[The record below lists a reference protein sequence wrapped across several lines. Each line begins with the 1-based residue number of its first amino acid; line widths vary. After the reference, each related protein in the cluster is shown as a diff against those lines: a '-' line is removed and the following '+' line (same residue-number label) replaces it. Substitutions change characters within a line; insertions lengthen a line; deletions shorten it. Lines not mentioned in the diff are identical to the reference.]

1 MRYTT
6 QCVVNSKQDM
16 CIKGAVHTYN
26 YIEDYLDDIRS
37 KGRFAF
43 TLEELKERFNNS
55 SDKAILQS
63 LYRLKSKKKI
73 VQIRKEFYTILP
85 PEYTRQG
92 VVPTNLFID
101 DLMVSLEKD
110 YYIGVISAAALY
122 GASHQQSMETFV
134 ITQKPALRNIK
145 NKKLKVNFLVKNE
158 WNDEDINKIKT
169 DAGYIR
175 VSSPELTALD
185 LLYYV
190 DKIGINRVFTI
201 IEELSEVLKPS
212 KLYKTA
218 KKYNQLA
225 AIQRLGFLLENELGN
240 EDLAQAIY
248 PLIKNKKGANIPL
261 VPGKN
266 KEGEANLKWRII
278 SNVNIESDL

>member
-1 MRYTT
+1 M
-6 QCVVNSKQDM
+6 S
-16 CIKGAVHTYN
+16 IKGAAHTYN

-43 TLEELKERFNNS
+43 TLEELKERFDNS

-73 VQIRKEFYTILP
+73 VQVRKEFYTLLP
-85 PEYTRQG
+85 PEYIHQG
-92 VVPTNLFID
+92 VLPTNLFID
-101 DLMVSLEKD
+101 DMMVSLEKD

-134 ITQKPALRNIK
+134 ITQKPALRNVK
-145 NKKLKVNFLVKNE
+145 NKKLKINFLVKNE
-158 WNDEDINKIKT
+158 WSNEDINKIKT

-185 LLYYV
+185 LLYYI

-240 EDLAQAIY
+240 EGLAKAIY
-248 PLIKNKKGANIPL
+248 PLIENKKGGNIPL
-261 VPGKN
+261 IPGKN
-266 KEGEANLKWRII
+266 KEGEVNNKWRII
-278 SNVNIESDL
+278 KNITIESDL